1 MWATS
6 LFPNSPQCF
15 SWSPS
20 SCPDLECL
28 IISTPFPCFIVH
40 LPLTAW
46 KSKITTWSLP
56 LSSQETIEHS
66 TAVMCCISNHHP
78 PCPATKKKKKNDNQY
93 LRIWIQG
100 YWECNWLRWC
110 HTRVESNPEWLIA
123 LQEEWNL
130 NRDEEGKWWG
140 DRDRGEA
147 AISQGRPGLPE
158 VSRVKEGSLP
168 GEFGRSMSLPTPFRF
183 QTFSLKNFERSD
195 FHCLSNSACGPLL
208 QQPKETK
215 TVAIMNSLTYFRP
228 SLPQGAPILQ
238 TILNAL
244 PHCREF

>member
-1 MWATS
+1 M
-6 LFPNSPQCF
+6 
-15 SWSPS
+15 SW
-20 SCPDLECL
+20 LR
-28 IISTPFPCFIVH
+28 
-40 LPLTAW
+40 
-46 KSKITTWSLP
+46 
-56 LSSQETIEHS
+56 
-66 TAVMCCISNHHP
+66 MSNHLHSIPMLYSSP
-78 PCPATKKKKKNDNQY
+78 PTHSLKIQNHYMIPPSLLPRNYRTLNSCYVLYFQPPPTLPRHQKKKNDNQY

-195 FHCLSNSACGPLL
+195 FHCLSNSARGPLL

-244 PHCREF
+244 PHCRKF

>member
-1 MWATS
+1 M
-6 LFPNSPQCF
+6 
-15 SWSPS
+15 SW
-20 SCPDLECL
+20 LR
-28 IISTPFPCFIVH
+28 
-40 LPLTAW
+40 
-46 KSKITTWSLP
+46 
-56 LSSQETIEHS
+56 
-66 TAVMCCISNHHP
+66 MSNHLHSIPMLYSSP
-78 PCPATKKKKKNDNQY
+78 PTHSLKIQNHYMIPPSLLPRNYRTLNSCYVLYFQPPPTLPRHQKKKKMTTNTSEF
-93 LRIWIQG
+93 G
-100 YWECNWLRWC
+100 YKVTECNWLRWC
-110 HTRVESNPEWLIA
+110 HTRVESNPVWLIA

-140 DRDRGEA
+140 NRDRGEA

-158 VSRVKEGSLP
+158 VSRVKEGSFP

-195 FHCLSNSACGPLL
+195 FHCLSNSARGPLL